1 MPGMMEGKGPGQ
13 SNDREV
19 SGMPHN
25 KAERIHQQ
33 QNRSRIMEKI
43 TPLRPDKQA
52 GRAPS
57 LNRIPK

>member
-1 MPGMMEGKGPGQ
+1 MEGKASGQ
-13 SNDREV
+13 ANDREV

-43 TPLRPDKQA
+43 TPLRPEKEAD
-52 GRAPS
+52 RAPN
-57 LNRIPK
+57 LNRIPKQNG